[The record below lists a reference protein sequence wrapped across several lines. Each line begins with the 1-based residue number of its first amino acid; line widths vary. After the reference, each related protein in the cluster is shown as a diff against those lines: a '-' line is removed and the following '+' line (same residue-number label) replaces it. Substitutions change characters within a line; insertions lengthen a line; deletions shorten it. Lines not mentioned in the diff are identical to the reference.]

1 MSFYHFHNFWS
12 FNILTENSKGH
23 LPRIAVVGSA
33 NTDLVTFADRFPR
46 AGETLFGQNFDL
58 GFGGKGANQAVAARL
73 CGADVMMIAK
83 VGKDLFGEATVRN
96 FDSVGIDTTHV
107 GIVPDAPTGV
117 APIFVE
123 PGGQNRIIVVKG
135 ANDRLLPEDVDAAA
149 DDLRRVQTIILQ
161 FEVPLETIYH
171 TVRFARTHQ
180 IRCIVNPAPAVPAS
194 LADLI
199 EADYFI
205 PNETEAELITGF
217 PVQTIEQATACAN
230 SLVNKGFRRVLL
242 TLGARGALLAEAAG
256 HTHIAPFEVRARDTS
271 GAGDAFIGSL
281 AVFLAEGLPE
291 RAAVARASL
300 YAAMS
305 TTRVGTQKSFPPRA
319 EFEQEWVRRGS
330 QP

>member
-1 MSFYHFHNFWS
+1 MA
-12 FNILTENSKGH
+12 KV
-23 LPRIAVVGSA
+23 PRIAVVGSA
-33 NTDLVTFADRFPR
+33 NTDLITFADRFPR

-73 CGADVMMIAK
+73 CGAEVMMIAK

-96 FDSVGIDTTHV
+96 FDSFGIDTTHV

-135 ANDRLLPEDVDAAA
+135 ANDLLRPEDVDAAA

-161 FEVPLETIYH
+161 FEVPLQTIYH
-171 TVRFARTHQ
+171 TVRFARAHN
-180 IRCIVNPAPAVPAS
+180 IRCIVNPAPAVAAN
-194 LADLI
+194 LADLV

-205 PNETEAELITGF
+205 PNETEAELITGL
-217 PVQTIEQATACAN
+217 PVQSLEQAATCAG
-230 SLVNKGFRRVLL
+230 SLVGKGFARVLI
-242 TLGARGALLAEAAG
+242 TLGARGALLAHGAG
-256 HTHIAPFEVRARDTS
+256 SVHVAPFEVTARDTT

-291 RAAVARASL
+291 EVAVARASL
-300 YAAMS
+300 YAALS
-305 TTRVGTQKSFPPRA
+305 TTRVGTQKSFPRRA
-319 EFEQEWVRRGS
+319 ELEEEWARRGRQS
-330 QP
+330 